1 MTITCFIEYRID
13 PFQREAFAH
22 YAEQWGDII
31 PQCGGDLLGYFLPH
45 EGTNDRA
52 YGLISFP
59 NLAAYERYRE
69 RLVQSE
75 AGRDNFQFAHA
86 ERFIKQEKR
95 TFLRVLPATY
105 MRRAEGDVHDCRN
118 I

>member
-22 YAEQWGDII
+22 YAEQ
-31 PQCGGDLLGYFLPH
+31 
-45 EGTNDRA
+45 
-52 YGLISFP
+52 
-59 NLAAYERYRE
+59 
-69 RLVQSE
+69 
-75 AGRDNFQFAHA
+75 
-86 ERFIKQEKR
+86 FIKQEKR
-95 TFLRVLPATY
+95 SFLRVLPATY